1 MGSQNM
7 EERLSDFAHAQTGH
21 PIDMLEEL
29 ARSQSWPWERLSRDD
44 MNLTVAGSY
53 ADYQLAVNW
62 RDDLCGLHIACLL
75 GLKTPP
81 KRRAAMLDLLA
92 RVNTKLWLGHFDI
105 WEEEGT
111 LLFRNTMLLS
121 DKHVSVKQCN
131 ALVAH
136 AFKHCEQFLPA
147 FQYLLWADYGTQQ
160 ALDACLFETKGDA

>member
-1 MGSQNM
+1 MPDMG
-7 EERLSDFAHAQTGH
+7 ERLSEFAHAHTGH

-29 ARSQSWPWERLSRDD
+29 ARSQSWPCERLSADD

-81 KRRAAMLDLLA
+81 ARRAAMLDLLA

-105 WEEEGT
+105 WEGEGA

-121 DKHVSVKQCN
+121 DKHVSLAQCN

-147 FQYLLWADYGTQQ
+147 FQYLLWANYAAQQ
-160 ALDACLFETKGDA
+160 ALDACLFETRGDA